1 MGYIGSDP
9 KTKESV
15 STSQLINDSVTNEKI
30 VDDIQFN
37 SVTSSIVSA
46 SADIIADTFSGTFS
60 GALSSSAQIADNI
73 SGSFT
78 PISSSVSSRLTLVED
93 GTTSKALVSASAI
106 SSAAQGQV
114 TLTTNGV
121 AATAVDLGLQSSDS
135 PTFADV
141 TVTGTLTAQ
150 EIHTEFESASVIF
163 TSGSTIFGDTIDDT
177 HKMTGSLFVSGAI
190 HLPDEAKINLGS
202 SNDGNIKHSGTNLQI
217 QETTG
222 NIQLI
227 NYANDKDISLSTDD
241 GSGGTTAY
249 ITLDGSATTVEVAKN
264 TNFAGDIDVDGTTN
278 LDVVDIDGAVDM
290 ASKLVV
296 AGQITG
302 SSTTLLGGNVS
313 ISSQGNGLSLSRSG
327 YDTYAFQHSTGN
339 GMAIFNVSDDRN
351 EMHFKGDGVVGIGTA
366 TPLAKLH
373 VEHTTDD
380 TDENGNI
387 ALTVGGGASGDVRHY
402 FGINNSGNYAYQ
414 GAVEH
419 ATQYV
424 PLVLQPN
431 GSLVSIGSPTHNTRV
446 GQQLALTAGGGS
458 NRGGIAINTYL
469 ADTQSPLIDFNRSRS
484 NTVGSH
490 NGLSSGDG
498 IGTLVW
504 RGSDGDEFVDA
515 AALAVEVDG
524 STGNNDVPGR
534 MMFFTT
540 PDGTNSLVERM
551 RITNSG
557 RVGINTTAPEALLHV
572 SGSQGSGNVALF
584 QRKEGANNTSYM
596 VSIENDDTTSNQG
609 AGLNVRAG
617 NDSGDV
623 TFNAVTRDG
632 TYGIRVIGDGK
643 VGVGTDTPAYEL
655 HLEGNSGN
663 EMFMIKNKGSGPQGM
678 LIHFSAAAPDN
689 STNKKFAQLYDN
701 VADRVAI
708 WSDGDIQNHDNSYG
722 QISDERIKTSITDA
736 NSQWD
741 DIKALKVK
749 NFKRKDDVS
758 QYGDNAWTQ
767 IGVIAQD
774 LESAGMDKL
783 VKHTPPSEFEIN
795 NCGIAADDYTK
806 GVKYSVLYM
815 KAVKALQEAM
825 TRIETLETQMS
836 QVSGSL

>member
-150 EIHTEFESASVIF
+150 EVHSEFESASILF
-163 TSGSTIFGDTIDDT
+163 TSGSTLFGNSSDDV
-177 HKMTGSLFVSGAI
+177 HEMTGSVKVSGS
-190 HLPDEAKINLGS
+190 LTLG
-202 SNDGNIKHSGTNLQI
+202 DGTL
-217 QETTG
+217 TV
-222 NIQLI
+222 
-227 NYANDKDISLSTDD
+227 TDNVD
-241 GSGGTTAY
+241 F
-249 ITLDGSATTVEVAKN
+249 N
-264 TNFAGDIDVDGTTN
+264 GDLDVDGTTN

-327 YDTYAFQHSTGN
+327 YDTYALQHSTGN

-387 ALTVGGGASGDVRHY
+387 AMTVGGGSSGDVRHY

-469 ADTQSPLIDFNRSRS
+469 ADTQSPLIDFNRSRN
-484 NTVGSH
+484 NTIGSH
-490 NGLSSGDG
+490 TSVNSGDG
-498 IGTLVW
+498 IGGLIW
-504 RGSDGDEFVDA
+504 RGSDGDEYIDT
-515 AALAVEVDG
+515 AALSVEVDG
-524 STGNNDVPGR
+524 TPGNNDMPGR

-551 RITNSG
+551 RIDNAG
-557 RVGINTTAPEALLHV
+557 NVGIGTNNPDRLLHV
-572 SGSQGSGNVALF
+572 QGNGGGHAIAVFEDDTVNANVLISATDANRNSILNF
-584 QRKEGANNTSYM
+584 GDGASTEIGQVDYDH
-596 VSIENDDTTSNQG
+596 NDDSMRF
-609 AGLNVRAG
+609 V
-617 NDSGDV
+617 V
-623 TFNAVTRDG
+623 NASEA
-632 TYGIRVIGDGK
+632 IRIKSDGK
-643 VGVGTDTPAYEL
+643 VGIGTDNPAYEL
-655 HLEGNSGN
+655 HVEGNSGN
-663 EMFMIKNKGSGPQGM
+663 EMFIIKNKGSGPQGM

-783 VKHTPPSEFEIN
+783 VKNTQPSEFEIN
-795 NCGIAADDYTK
+795 NCGISADDYTK

>member
-93 GTTSKALVSASAI
+93 GTTSKTLVSASAI

-150 EIHTEFESASVIF
+150 EVHSEFESASILF
-163 TSGSTIFGDTIDDT
+163 TSGSTLFGNSSDDV
-177 HKMTGSLFVSGAI
+177 HEMTGSVKVSGS
-190 HLPDEAKINLGS
+190 LTLG
-202 SNDGNIKHSGTNLQI
+202 DGTL
-217 QETTG
+217 TV
-222 NIQLI
+222 
-227 NYANDKDISLSTDD
+227 TDNVD
-241 GSGGTTAY
+241 F
-249 ITLDGSATTVEVAKN
+249 N
-264 TNFAGDIDVDGTTN
+264 GDLDVDGTTN

-327 YDTYAFQHSTGN
+327 YDTYALQHSTGN

-387 ALTVGGGASGDVRHY
+387 AMTVGGGSSGDVRHY

-469 ADTQSPLIDFNRSRS
+469 ADTQSPLIDFNRSRN
-484 NTVGSH
+484 NTIGSH
-490 NGLSSGDG
+490 TSVNSGDG
-498 IGTLVW
+498 IGGLIW
-504 RGSDGDEFVDA
+504 RGSDGDEYIDT
-515 AALAVEVDG
+515 AALSVEVDG
-524 STGNNDVPGR
+524 TPGNNDMPGR

-551 RITNSG
+551 RITNAG
-557 RVGINTTAPEALLHV
+557 RVGINTTIPEALLHV
-572 SGSQGSGNVALF
+572 SGSQGSGHVALF
-584 QRKEGANNTSYM
+584 ERKEGANNTSYM
-596 VSIENDDTTSNQG
+596 VSITNDDTTSNQG

-617 NDSGDV
+617 NDNNDV

-632 TYGIRVIGDGK
+632 TYGLRVIGDGK
-643 VGVGTDTPAYEL
+643 VGIGTDTPAYEL
-655 HLEGNSGN
+655 HVEGNSGN
-663 EMFMIKNKGSGPQGM
+663 EMFIIKNKGSGPQGM

-722 QISDERIKTSITDA
+722 QLSDERIKTSITDA

-783 VKHTPPSEFEIN
+783 VKNTQPSEFEIN
-795 NCGIAADDYTK
+795 NCGISADDYTK